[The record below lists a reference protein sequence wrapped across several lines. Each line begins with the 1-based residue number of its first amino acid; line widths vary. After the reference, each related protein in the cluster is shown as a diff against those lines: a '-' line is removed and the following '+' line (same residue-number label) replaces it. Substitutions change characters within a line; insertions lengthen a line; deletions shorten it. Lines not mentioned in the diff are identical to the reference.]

1 MALSTSIHL
10 LLNSEPDPPEVTARQ
25 HPDAD
30 LAEIFYLDLRTRD
43 PGYRRADSG
52 HLAISGTPAQLSDLL
67 DRLRAALTAAVA
79 AAELVASDT
88 PATSG
93 PAPAPAT
100 TPQPAS

>member
-30 LAEIFYLDLRTRD
+30 LAEIFYLDVRTRD
-43 PGYRRADSG
+43 PGYRRPDYG

-67 DRLRAALTAAVA
+67 DRLRDALAAAVA
-79 AAELVASDT
+79 AAEPASGT
-88 PATSG
+88 PAPSDPTPT
-93 PAPAPAT
+93 PAA